1 MKKFNS
7 LVTEVYAR
15 ILEQPVTPA
24 AIPQTGGPVV
34 PVGAGEQPPVPPL
47 APAPAPEQPQG
58 EPQPLTSAG
67 KVFLIDYVRK
77 ALAVDPGTLSADE
90 KSIFNEPEVNAE
102 NGDQILTRLQ
112 EIIDSRQ

>member
-1 MKKFNS
+1 MKRFNS

-15 ILEQPVTPA
+15 ILEQPVVPP

-47 APAPAPEQPQG
+47 AAPAPEQPQA

-77 ALAVDPGTLSADE
+77 ALAVDPGTLTADE
-90 KSIFNEPEVNAE
+90 KAIFNEPEVNAE
-102 NGDQILTRLQ
+102 NGDQILNRLQ